1 LIWNQYIID
10 EPIGIQATRRKFLMP
25 IYMTLPV
32 NLHEAKGD
40 AKRRV

>member
-1 LIWNQYIID
+1 
-10 EPIGIQATRRKFLMP
+10 MP

-40 AKRRV
+40 AKRRVWWWNTYNME